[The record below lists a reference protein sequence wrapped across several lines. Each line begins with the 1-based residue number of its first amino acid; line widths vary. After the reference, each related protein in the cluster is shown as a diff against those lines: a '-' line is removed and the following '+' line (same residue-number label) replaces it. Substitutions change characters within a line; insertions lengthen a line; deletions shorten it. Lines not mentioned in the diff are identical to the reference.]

1 MDKAIKMVAFFAH
14 VSFVEE
20 PISFHLISRA
30 ICKRIYQAIDD
41 GIYLWSPSF
50 FFSFV
55 HLQRTRTNFA
65 LFDQNSLS
73 YISINYYTFI

>member
-50 FFSFV
+50 FF
-55 HLQRTRTNFA
+55 L
-65 LFDQNSLS
+65 L
-73 YISINYYTFI
+73 YIFNGLELILPYLIKIH